1 MNKASLENSHLIKTD
16 LRKKCLQSRSN
27 IKPRERIQFSLTIEK
42 ILLDTLKT
50 YDPDK
55 LSVLCYRS
63 TAYEVSTDSL
73 FLPENLL
80 QTKMYAPKVDQ
91 HHMHWLR
98 ILPDSLWH
106 HGSFNISEP
115 DQGELWQAETG
126 TTILICPLVGFDRTG
141 NRLGM
146 GKGFFDRWLERH
158 RQDIDI
164 LIGLAFTCQE
174 VPHIPAEAHDI
185 PLDAII
191 TEKGWISCHR
201 P

>member
-1 MNKASLENSHLIKTD
+1 
-16 LRKKCLQSRSN
+16 
-27 IKPRERIQFSLTIEK
+27 
-42 ILLDTLKT
+42 
-50 YDPDK
+50 
-55 LSVLCYRS
+55 
-63 TAYEVSTDSL
+63 
-73 FLPENLL
+73 
-80 QTKMYAPKVDQ
+80 
-91 HHMHWLR
+91 MHWLR